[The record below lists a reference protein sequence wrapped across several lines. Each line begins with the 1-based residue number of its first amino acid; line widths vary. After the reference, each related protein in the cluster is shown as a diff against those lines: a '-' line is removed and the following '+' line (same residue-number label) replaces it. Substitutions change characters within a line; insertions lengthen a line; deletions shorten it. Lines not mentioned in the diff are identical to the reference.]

1 MKNVTI
7 SPLIHG
13 GSEILHQHHESICYN
28 AGKRK
33 EVDAFM
39 AEAKPFMTTCFI
51 EYSIICSAIMY
62 ILWRNVG
69 GRPGDDSPQNTFRSS
84 RKQHFH
90 VDCSASTKGLFI
102 GLLFMVFTIVSMVIF
117 FTKINSE
124 QDYQALW
131 VFYASDGI
139 LYIVSIISL
148 LAGMHL
154 LSGLSYIPNLHT
166 SSTVYL
172 DDILLIVGLI
182 GQLMI
187 CIFSVVALNNTGL
200 TAAMVVTTSVLRMS
214 QVLLQTVFIL
224 FAQRLV
230 ASTKYMQQKK
240 PGRELVTFLLMT
252 NLSMFLINTFE
263 AQKAAANPLT
273 SQFYGEG
280 VWTVIVHSTVPL
292 CIFYRFHSSVCLA
305 EIWKKAYPT
314 KI

>member
-1 MKNVTI
+1 
-7 SPLIHG
+7 
-13 GSEILHQHHESICYN
+13 
-28 AGKRK
+28 
-33 EVDAFM
+33 
-39 AEAKPFMTTCFI
+39 
-51 EYSIICSAIMY
+51 MY

-69 GRPGDDSPQNTFRSS
+69 GRAGDGSPKNAYRNA

-90 VDCSASTKGLFI
+90 VDCSSSTKGLFM
-102 GLLFMVFTIVSMVIF
+102 GLLFMVFTIVSMIIF

-139 LYIVSIISL
+139 LYVVSILSL

-154 LSGLSYIPNLHT
+154 LSTLTYIPNLHT
-166 SSTVYL
+166 SSSLYL

-187 CIFSVVALNNTGL
+187 CIFSVVALNNDGL
-200 TAAMVVTTSVLRMS
+200 TAVMIVTTSVLRMC

-230 ASTKYMQQKK
+230 ATTQYMQQKK

-280 VWTVIVHSTVPL
+280 IWTVIVHSTVPL
-292 CIFYRFHSSVCLA
+292 CIFYRFHSTVCLA
-305 EIWKKAYPT
+305 EIWKKAYQMKLPE
-314 KI
+314 I